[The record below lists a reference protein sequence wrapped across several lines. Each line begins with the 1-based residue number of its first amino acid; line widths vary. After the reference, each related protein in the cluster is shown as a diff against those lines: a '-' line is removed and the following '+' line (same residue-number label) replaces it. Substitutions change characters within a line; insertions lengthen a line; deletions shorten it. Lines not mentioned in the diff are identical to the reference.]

1 MKYIVCA
8 RTTDDKIENPPNPPI
23 VQPTVIVELSQP
35 LDSLREAEL
44 WIEKQDR
51 DHAELIRASHIIPG
65 REFDVGIQGVE

>member
-51 DHAELIRASHIIPG
+51 DQITITSKAVSDFG
-65 REFDVGIQGVE
+65 RSRQT